1 MNSLPTLSADE
12 LAAVQSNSWFASLSD
27 EWRRAVLNAAQV
39 RCAAHGERLVSQ
51 GEPPRHW
58 LCVVSGSVRLS
69 QSTASGHQVVT
80 AFIRPGDWIG
90 EVELAD
96 GKPMTHDA
104 HTQGPTRLIAVARSD
119 FESLCKASPEFVH
132 ALLRLQCARLRVMF
146 EQVADLHVLTLE
158 QRLAKQLLRLER
170 AFGVDGPGGAPIA
183 LRVVQSDLG
192 GLVGGSRQRVNG
204 VLRRFQSEGAVRLS
218 PAGVQIVEHDRLRA
232 RESSAPPGLG
242 TAR

>member
-1 MNSLPTLSADE
+1 MNPTATLSAEE
-12 LAAVQSNSWFASLSD
+12 LRTVQAGACFASLSG
-27 EWRRAVLNAAQV
+27 ELRQAILNAAEF
-39 RCAAHGERLVSQ
+39 RCVPHGERLFTQ
-51 GEPPRHW
+51 GEKPWHW
-58 LCVVSGSVRLS
+58 LCVVRGSVRLS

-104 HTQGPTRLIAVARSD
+104 YAQGPTRLIAVARPD
-119 FESLCKASPEFVH
+119 FERLCKASPEFVQ

-146 EQVADLHVLTLE
+146 EQVADLHALSLE
-158 QRLAKQLLRLER
+158 QRVAKQLLRLER
-170 AFGVDGPGGAPIA
+170 AFGVDGPRGSPIA

-204 VLRRFQSEGAVRLS
+204 VLRRLQREGAVRLS
-218 PAGVQIVEHDRLRA
+218 PAGVQIVEHERLRA
-232 RESSAPPGLG
+232 READPTPGCR
-242 TAR
+242 T